1 MLSDKILV
9 FIKFSMVL
17 EGMRNPQ
24 KNIVRRDLVSVK
36 PVITVITVQKINLLH
51 CIKNNCLS
59 NNNLFQSKRNGL

>member
-1 MLSDKILV
+1 
-9 FIKFSMVL
+9 MVL

-36 PVITVITVQKINLLH
+36 PVITVITVQKINLLY